1 MPTKK
6 PTLTAADI
14 DAIHAMIAESAERR
28 VWGRVGKWVVRAVGA
43 VLLAVIVWGLNH
55 LSIQRNDETRHMGR
69 QDAAKVEAKLK
80 VIEDVTKVLAPE
92 AFASKVA
99 K

>member
-43 VLLAVIVWGLNH
+43 VLLAVIV
-55 LSIQRNDETRHMGR
+55 
-69 QDAAKVEAKLK
+69 
-80 VIEDVTKVLAPE
+80 
-92 AFASKVA
+92 
-99 K
+99 